1 MIPRDPPERLS
12 ITAERVDDYAT
23 RRYLCTITLTVPA
36 DTATEA
42 IALLADAVAGIS

>member
-12 ITAERVDDYAT
+12 VTAERVDDYAT
-23 RRYLCTITLTVPA
+23 RRYLVTVTLTVPA

-42 IALLADAVAGIS
+42 ISVVADAVAGIS